1 MVRPKNLKFPDAPAA
16 AGHGRRSWDK
26 SRKKWKGQ
34 IRAKGKVK
42 YLGSYS
48 DEGAA
53 GRAYDAAVCKYYPGE
68 KLKLW
73 KELQLHL
80 CRRRGG
86 QRRRRRHKVRVRRLE
101 PRRRCRRERR
111 GGGARF
117 LRRGGG
123 GGAPAPPPPLEDPDR
138 RPQSA
143 GGQQGVLPRVS
154 LRQGCE
160 GGFRGGAEGRAP
172 AWPPLRVVVPSRM
185 ALTTPTKRWRS
196 PLARQTH
203 TRTKYT
209 TRHREHLRSHSL
221 SCLPPH
227 QLCASAATAQ
237 RGGAIKMERDASA
250 HSPCV
255 RPTQCCS
262 PGSAAEKIH

>member
-1 MVRPKNLKFPDAPAA
+1 M
-16 AGHGRRSWDK
+16 
-26 SRKKWKGQ
+26 
-34 IRAKGKVK
+34 
-42 YLGSYS
+42 
-48 DEGAA
+48 
-53 GRAYDAAVCKYYPGE
+53 
-68 KLKLW
+68 
-73 KELQLHL
+73 
-80 CRRRGG
+80 
-86 QRRRRRHKVRVRRLE
+86 RRLE
-101 PRRRCRRERR
+101 PRRRCRRERL

-221 SCLPPH
+221 SCLPQH
-227 QLCASAATAQ
+227 QLCASEATAQ
-237 RGGAIKMERDASA
+237 RGGAIGMERDAWA

-262 PGSAAEKIH
+262 PGSAAEKITLASTRASSLSTSRGYFFDWDGGWYRKKTLHHTQLCVVGYDPSSATLVESTHTRHAMVTFALQ